1 MKNNKLLLSVALLAM
16 LTLGACT
23 PKTSPSSSSSQGGET
38 SSESSGSES
47 SSSSSSSEAH
57 QHSMGQYGFC
67 SCGEYLGGEF
77 AIEAGAAS
85 VPTSFIGDMQIGDK
99 RFFRLSGLT
108 EKHAL
113 HVEDYDGWNFTHE
126 TEIAADVTAYKKL
139 DDGSMDEL
147 LIGFN
152 TSEDEMTQEAISFG
166 QDKHIYF
173 VVEAHKVLSAAFLD
187 FVEDHF
193 YNAAGVCAAEGI
205 FRADGKYDGYTW
217 KSIPVGS
224 ESADAISHPDDGKA
238 HYFKIVE
245 DPAHLLPF
253 AHHKFNLTV
262 TNESRASYKLYYLD
276 AENSPVELTLS
287 EGNEPE
293 VPVGVHALYVVVT
306 HNGIIEN
313 ASFQL
318 RRVEHCREEHGYCP
332 DCEIVTLP
340 LSKRL
345 TMNATEFSSAFDVVE
360 NERYSFYFN
369 FNVAD
374 TNIENFAVQ
383 FNSPIWNHVAASVW
397 LYVYDD
403 VKEEFTLVYRT
414 GTSTAELE
422 YDLSEV
428 YYGPSL
434 AFFEFTAAGTMSD
447 VQIRV
452 HDFE

>member
-1 MKNNKLLLSVALLAM
+1 MKGFVMKNNKLLLSVALLAM
-16 LTLGACT
+16 LTLGAC
-23 PKTSPSSSSSQGGET
+23 SQSSSSSQSGTT
-38 SSESSGSES
+38 SGSSASES
-47 SSSSSSSEAH
+47 SSPSTSTEPH
-57 QHSMGQYGFC
+57 QHSIGQYGFC
-67 SCGEYLGGEF
+67 SCGEYLGGEY
-77 AIEAGAAS
+77 ALDEGAAN
-85 VPTSFIGDMQIGDK
+85 VPSSFLGDMQIGDK
-99 RFFRLSGLT
+99 RFFRLSDFT

-113 HVEDYDGWNFTHE
+113 HVEDYDGWDFTHE
-126 TEIAADVTAYKKL
+126 TEIAADVTGYKKL

-152 TSEDEMTQEAISFG
+152 TSEDEMTEEAITFE

-173 VVEAHKVLSAAFLD
+173 VVEAHKVLNDAFLD

-193 YNAAGVCAAEGI
+193 YNAAGVCAAEGS
-205 FRADGKYDGYTW
+205 FRANGTYDGYTW

-245 DPAHLLPF
+245 DPNNLLPF

-262 TNESRASYKLYYLD
+262 TNETRANYKLYYLD

-306 HNGIIEN
+306 HNGINDN

-318 RRVEHCREEHGYCP
+318 RRVAHCREEHGYCP
-332 DCEIVTLP
+332 DCELVTLP
-340 LSKRL
+340 LSSRL
-345 TMNATEFSSAFDVVE
+345 TMNAGFSSEFAVVE
-360 NERYSFYFN
+360 GQKYSFYFS
-369 FNVAD
+369 FNVSE
-374 TNIENFAVQ
+374 TNVENFGIQ
-383 FNSPIWNHVAASVW
+383 FITTPWSHFASSFW

-403 VKEEFTLVYRT
+403 VKEEFTLVYRANQ
-414 GTSTAELE
+414 GTDEIE

-452 HDFE
+452 HDYE

>member
-1 MKNNKLLLSVALLAM
+1 MKNGKIFLSLALLA
-16 LTLGACT
+16 LLGLGACSSNST
-23 PKTSPSSSSSQGGET
+23 PSSASQGAS
-38 SSESSGSES
+38 SSESSESES
-47 SSSSSSSEAH
+47 SSSSSSQAH
-57 QHSMGQYGFC
+57 QHVEGEYGFC
-67 SCGEYLGGEF
+67 SCGEYVGGEY
-77 AIEAGAAS
+77 AIEAGAAN
-85 VPTSFIGDMQIGDK
+85 VPTSFLGDMQIGDK

-113 HVEDYDGWNFTHE
+113 HIEDYDGWDFAHE
-126 TEIAADVTAYKKL
+126 TEIAADVKAYKKL

-152 TSEDEMTQEAISFG
+152 SSEDEMTQEAISFG
-166 QDKHIYF
+166 QDKHVYF
-173 VVEAHKVLSAAFLD
+173 VVEAHKVLDGAFLYIL
-187 FVEDHF
+187 EDHF
-193 YNAAGVCAAEGI
+193 YNAAGVCGADGN
-205 FRADGKYDGYTW
+205 FRADGTYDGYTW

-224 ESADAISHPDDGKA
+224 ESAGGISHPDDGKA

-245 DPAHLLPF
+245 DPNNLLPF

-262 TNESRASYKLYYLD
+262 TNETRASYKLYYLD
-276 AENSPVELTLS
+276 AENNPVGLTLS

-306 HNGIIEN
+306 HFGIIEN

-318 RRVEHCREEHGYCP
+318 RRVQHCREEHGYCP
-332 DCEIVTLP
+332 DCDLVTLP

-345 TMNATEFSSAFDVVE
+345 TMNAEFGSEFAVE
-360 NERYSFYFN
+360 QNQRYAFYFN
-369 FNVAD
+369 FNVSG
-374 TNIENFAVQ
+374 TNVENFGVQ
-383 FNSPIWNHVAASVW
+383 FNSPVWAHVAASVW

-403 VKEEFTLVYRT
+403 VQEQFTLVYRT

-422 YDLSEV
+422 YDLSEI

-434 AFFEFTAAGTMSD
+434 AFFEFVAAGTYPD

-452 HDFE
+452 HDYE